1 MRKFITQAIEQ
12 GRTPKRTGNESIILR
27 NNNEFRV
34 LVSTV
39 GSLTKAG
46 HIYEELANTELE
58 TFSFDPKQLPA
69 RNGNVESIKLRGGK
83 ERVVRTFDPTA
94 NDAKGEFRYTAL
106 GKKFFSKKQVEYIV
120 RVPATF
126 SGTRSNG
133 QPYSREG
140 FYPVHQPV
148 SVPMT
153 YTTTQRD
160 AHIKRHVT
168 STFNDGIIAEYSQ
181 EQIKYRPT
189 GQWSIVEMTTTPQDM
204 EQPDVTDRPMAV
216 HPASVSSLPFPEAI
230 VVSAFEDRDD
240 KLCCIRQIADITKQ
254 SAEDVNDLMDDC
266 EKAVYGTDTWRERGC
281 TSKMIFEYAKRTGR
295 GACMIHGARALR

>member
-39 GSLTKAG
+39 GSLRKAG
-46 HIYEELANTELE
+46 HICQELANRELE

-106 GKKFFSKKQVEYIV
+106 GKKFFSKKQVGYIV
-120 RVPATF
+120 RAPATF

-133 QPYSREG
+133 RPYSREG
-140 FYPVHQPV
+140 F
-148 SVPMT
+148 
-153 YTTTQRD
+153 
-160 AHIKRHVT
+160 
-168 STFNDGIIAEYSQ
+168 
-181 EQIKYRPT
+181 
-189 GQWSIVEMTTTPQDM
+189 
-204 EQPDVTDRPMAV
+204 
-216 HPASVSSLPFPEAI
+216 
-230 VVSAFEDRDD
+230 
-240 KLCCIRQIADITKQ
+240 
-254 SAEDVNDLMDDC
+254 
-266 EKAVYGTDTWRERGC
+266 
-281 TSKMIFEYAKRTGR
+281 
-295 GACMIHGARALR
+295 